1 MPHTEQ
7 NPQEPQTTP
16 LTTRVVRIRLTKG
29 RVAESNVTVLMLW
42 GITLLFVAFGLIMVL
57 SASSITSYLNG
68 AGFLGGFQR
77 QALYALFGLLLMI
90 IASRIPLWFWKKWAW
105 GFFGLGLVLQMLVF
119 TPLGFEVGGNRN
131 WVRITET
138 IGLQPSE
145 FLKLAM
151 IVWMSTVLQFK
162 EKLIAKPIHALIPAV
177 IPGAVLAVATVLFG
191 GDLGTAMVMFAIVI
205 GVLIFADIDWKT
217 IGLVVAAAVA
227 AALLFLVTSENR
239 MRRLMGLVSNEEDY
253 SGHDWQPL
261 HGIWALAGGEM
272 FGSGLGSSKA
282 KWSWLPAA
290 DNDYIFAIIGE
301 EFGFVGAV
309 ATMLLYVGLAYLLF
323 KVIGMSRDRFG
334 KGVVGGVL
342 VWIVGQALLNIG
354 VVVRLL
360 PVIGVPLP
368 LISSGGTALVATLIA
383 MGVVLSIAR
392 DGAQYQEELRT
403 GTVQTKGT
411 GA

>member
-1 MPHTEQ
+1 
-7 NPQEPQTTP
+7 
-16 LTTRVVRIRLTKG
+16 
-29 RVAESNVTVLMLW
+29 MLW

-57 SASSITSYLNG
+57 SSSSITSYLNG

-77 QALYALFGLLLMI
+77 QALYALFGLILMVFV
-90 IASRIPLWFWKKWAW
+90 SRRPPSFWRRWAW
-105 GFFGLGLVLQMLVF
+105 WLFGFGLVLQLLVF

-131 WVRITET
+131 WVRITST

-151 IVWMSTVLQFK
+151 IVWMAAVLQFK
-162 EKLIAKPIHALIPAV
+162 EKLLSKPIHALIPAV
-177 IPGAVLAVATVLFG
+177 VPGALLAVTAVLGG

-217 IGLVVAAAVA
+217 IGVVIAAAVIA
-227 AALLFLVTSENR
+227 AIIFLVTSENR
-239 MRRLMGLVSNEEDY
+239 MRRLFGLVSSEEDY

-309 ATMLLYVGLAYLLF
+309 ATILMYVVLTVLLCRVMA
-323 KVIGMSRDRFG
+323 MSRDRFG
-334 KGVVGGVL
+334 RGVVGGVL

-368 LISSGGTALVATLIA
+368 LISAGGTALVATLLA
-383 MGVVLSIAR
+383 MGVVMSIAR

-403 GTVQTKGT
+403 GAVHTKGNT
-411 GA
+411 P